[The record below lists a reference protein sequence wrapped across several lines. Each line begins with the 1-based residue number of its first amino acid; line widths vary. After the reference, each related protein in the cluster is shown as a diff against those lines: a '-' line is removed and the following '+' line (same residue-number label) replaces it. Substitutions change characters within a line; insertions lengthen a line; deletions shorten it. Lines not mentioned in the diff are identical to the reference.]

1 MNKHAEDFV
10 WAVIGPGRIAHRF
23 AEAVN
28 SLPGAR
34 LHGVYGRDAANA
46 AAFAARWSVPGQT
59 PVTAC
64 PDLQALLADPRV
76 DAIYVATPHASH
88 GPLVRQCLLAGKPVL
103 CEKPLVPSLA
113 QARELVALSQA
124 RKVFLME
131 GLWTRLLPVY
141 AGVRRWLDSGA
152 IGAVRCIQSSFCFA
166 APYDPHSRL
175 FDPALA
181 GGALLDIGIYNLALT
196 RWVLEPT
203 PGACPEPATWHV
215 DGVLAPTGVD
225 QRVAA
230 TLGFPGGVVS
240 QFVCAFDTTAD
251 NALHIFG
258 ESGVITVPGGFWG
271 ASQGRAA
278 ARSSTRA
285 DAARAA
291 AHQWLRR
298 RDRRGH
304 ALRARRP
311 LRKPAH
317 PTRRD
322 PGADGLDGH
331 AAAAAE
337 RTLPRGLSAVW

>member
-1 MNKHAEDFV
+1 MNKHDEDFV

-88 GPLVRQCLLAGKPVL
+88 GALVRQCLLAGKPVL

-181 GGALLDIGIYNLALT
+181 GGALLDLGIYNLALT

-258 ESGVITVPGGFWG
+258 ETGAITVPGGFWG
-271 ASQGRAA
+271 ASQAVLQPAA
-278 ARSSTRA
+278 QPAQT
-285 DAARAA
+285 
-291 AHQWLRR
+291 L
-298 RDRRGH
+298 H
-304 ALRARRP
+304 AP
-311 LRKPAH
+311 LRINGFEEEIEEVMRCVREGRVESPRIPHGETLALMGWMD
-317 PTRRD
+317 TLLQRLDVRY
-322 PGADGLDGH
+322 PGD
-331 AAAAAE
+331 
-337 RTLPRGLSAVW
+337 